1 MKKTFRYFLSLFTIV
16 VLLGLVSS
24 VQAEEE
30 TLSIMAPWEGQGRVF
45 QIGPEKLKFLG
56 SFEKIMYIENAK
68 GALDAAAF
76 ICPAVQ
82 EIDAKS
88 GKTTAIGN
96 CIITTEK
103 GDLVFSEW
111 ELAGVIGASQG
122 KFTITGG
129 TGSLKGI
136 TGSGDM
142 YVRTA
147 LGAAAVDLE
156 SGAVLKAAAGMA
168 LWPELKVKRPAQ

>member
-1 MKKTFRYFLSLFTIV
+1 MKKTFWYILSLFTIIA
-16 VLLGLVSS
+16 LLGLVSS

-56 SFEKIMYIENAK
+56 SFEGIMYIQDAK
-68 GALDAAAF
+68 GTLDAAAF

-88 GKTTAIGN
+88 EKTTATGN

-111 ELAGVIGASQG
+111 EQPRIFRFLPRRAMPWCSA
-122 KFTITGG
+122 TPITSP
-129 TGSLKGI
+129 TGC
-136 TGSGDM
+136 GST
-142 YVRTA
+142 R
-147 LGAAAVDLE
+147 
-156 SGAVLKAAAGMA
+156 K
-168 LWPELKVKRPAQ
+168 